1 MTKKIAYSWAW
12 PKTMGQCKIYSKNM
26 PTLKF
31 AIIYSKQLHGIQDDI
46 QIVFPEIGKKSYS
59 RGKVV

>member
-1 MTKKIAYSWAW
+1 MTISLYITTKYI
-12 PKTMGQCKIYSKNM
+12 IKNM

-31 AIIYSKQLHGIQDDI
+31 VRIYSMQLHGIQDEI